1 MGRFLVVAGLVAVL
15 VAACVATGDIEFF
28 VGASHP
34 PEAVREVEGIVEAAH
49 RHGAEET
56 ALAVGELLHVAEV
69 RGGRAGLRLLREGLP
84 PLAARLV
91 DELPAT
97 LGEIRAVEVA
107 TPLGAACRQ
116 AALRL
121 LERDGWVF
129 RELAGGKPTAK
140 AIERFVAGYE
150 ANARG
155 YEADVE
161 KCLALASAD
170 ERPAV
175 AHLMGAL

>member
-1 MGRFLVVAGLVAVL
+1 MANSSTWPSTRWRPACDFSARGFPAGR
-15 VAACVATGDIEFF
+15 
-28 VGASHP
+28 
-34 PEAVREVEGIVEAAH
+34 R
-49 RHGAEET
+49 
-56 ALAVGELLHVAEV
+56 
-69 RGGRAGLRLLREGLP
+69 LRR
-84 PLAARLV
+84 
-91 DELPAT
+91 LPAT

-107 TPLGAACRQ
+107 TPLGAACQQ

-129 RELAGGKPTAK
+129 RGLAGGKPTAK

-155 YEADVE
+155 YEADLE

>member
-1 MGRFLVVAGLVAVL
+1 M
-15 VAACVATGDIEFF
+15 
-28 VGASHP
+28 
-34 PEAVREVEGIVEAAH
+34 
-49 RHGAEET
+49 
-56 ALAVGELLHVAEV
+56 
-69 RGGRAGLRLLREGLP
+69 RLLREGLP

-91 DELPAT
+91 GELPAT

-116 AALRL
+116 AALRCSNAM
-121 LERDGWVF
+121 GWVF